1 MRPTETSCLQ
11 YASSFR
17 LIESADRLC
26 IIYLE
31 LLGSISSRVDASG
44 DKCENKSGVEG
55 FVFKPFHMKEPDARC
70 VFHCGKDSVR
80 CF

>member
-11 YASSFR
+11 YASS
-17 LIESADRLC
+17 LHLTESADRLC

-31 LLGSISSRVDASG
+31 LLGSISSRGDASG
-44 DKCENKSGVEG
+44 DKCEDQSGVEG

-70 VFHCGKDSVR
+70 VSHCVKDSVR
-80 CF
+80 Y

>member
-11 YASSFR
+11 YASSLH

-31 LLGSISSRVDASG
+31 LLGSISSRGDA
-44 DKCENKSGVEG
+44 SGVEG

-70 VFHCGKDSVR
+70 VFHCVKDSVR
-80 CF
+80 Y